1 MTDVVLLT
9 GATGFVGSHL
19 QPRLVRGGLTVRC
32 ATRDAERARLERPGQ
47 EWVALDVNRPE
58 TLLPA
63 MRGARAAIYLVHAM
77 AGGPGYEERESEAAR
92 AFAAAASAARLE
104 RIVYLG
110 GVAPAKHLSRH
121 LRSRLETGRLLREG
135 TVPVFELRA
144 SMIVG
149 YGSLSF
155 RIVRDLA
162 ARLPAM
168 VLPKWLGTRTQP
180 IAIDDVVDALVA
192 ALRLPVGLAGI
203 YDLPGPEILT
213 AKEILFRIAALRGT
227 RPVVVDVPVLSTRLS
242 SYWLKLVTGADYR
255 VARELVDGLSS
266 DLLSTGRSFWELLPE
281 QRLLSFDE
289 AARRALADEEA
300 APTHPRQRLEH
311 AVAMVSRRA

>member
-1 MTDVVLLT
+1 MADVVLLT

-19 QPRLVRGGLTVRC
+19 QAPLRSAGFAVRS
-32 ATRDAERARLERPGQ
+32 ATRDPERARRP
-47 EWVALDVNRPE
+47 EWVHLDVNSAE
-58 TLLPA
+58 TMVPA
-63 MRGARAAIYLVHAM
+63 MRGARAAIYLVHGM
-77 AGGPGYEERESEAAR
+77 SGGQGYEERETAAAR
-92 AFAAAASAARLE
+92 AFAAAATEAGLE
-104 RIVYLG
+104 RIIYLG
-110 GVAPAKHLSRH
+110 GVSPATHLSRH
-121 LRSRLETGRLLREG
+121 LRSRLTTGRLLREG
-135 TVPVFELRA
+135 EVPVFELRA

-149 YGSLSF
+149 YGSLSWQ
-155 RIVRDLA
+155 IVRDLA

-180 IAIDDVVDALVA
+180 IAIEDVVAAIVA
-192 ALRLPVGLAGI
+192 ALRLPVERAGV

-227 RPVVVDVPVLSTRLS
+227 RPIVVDVPVLSTRLS

-266 DLLSTGRSFWELLPE
+266 DLLASERLFWDLVPE
-281 QRLLSFDE
+281 HRLVPFDE
-289 AARRALADEEA
+289 AARRALSEEEA

-311 AVAMVSRRA
+311 AVALVSRRA